1 MSSDML
7 AGNLGGFLDVL
18 DYVANGSFAAL
29 KENVE
34 YRSGNGYAVLVR
46 LVDHNANWQGGGY
59 M

>member
-1 MSSDML
+1 ML